1 MIRMLYDATILSN
14 YNCKDGGRS
23 GIFFV
28 AYQLLKEL
36 SKRKEL
42 ELSLYCSPESYDNLV
57 PFIKSEFPNLDF
69 VCCGHREGLR
79 KLFNLY
85 DSLQRWNPRNVLI
98 HKFRTV
104 LVIAGKE
111 IMSIIPACYSKA
123 ANAKNEKYL
132 HKLQIYLS
140 PMMKVPDFI
149 ATKMNIKKVVIVH
162 DMIPYIFN
170 EYAQA
175 KRTGWFAELVESIN
189 KNDFYFAISEST
201 KIDFLRYCKKA
212 NSSHVFVIN
221 DGVSDCLK
229 PNRNTITFKQV
240 REKYGNFPPK
250 YIFSLCSQEMR
261 KNLVMQMK
269 AFFAFIKKD
278 NIHDLY
284 YVIAGGK
291 TGYELINKQLNDAMR
306 ELGEYVKYIGY
317 VDDDDLPILYSNAQ
331 WFTFTSK
338 YEGFGM
344 PPVEAMKCG
353 CPVVASNNS
362 SFPEICGNAAILIDC
377 DSENEHLAAYERYY
391 YDEKLR
397 KENSEKG
404 ISQAAKFNWK
414 FIVDEMIKKFIR
426 IINYE

>member
-42 ELSLYCSPESYDNLV
+42 ELSLYCSPENYDKLV
-57 PFIKSEFPNLDF
+57 PFIDKEFPNLNF
-69 VCCGHREGLR
+69 ACCEQRDNSRGLKR
-79 KLFNLY
+79 IHKL
-85 DSLQRWNPRNVLI
+85 LQAWNPQNRLI
-98 HKFRTV
+98 HKIRTA
-104 LVIAGKE
+104 LFF
-111 IMSIIPACYSKA
+111 A
-123 ANAKNEKYL
+123 AQELIKLNSGHCDRIGNRNTEKYL
-132 HKLQIYLS
+132 SKLQIYFS
-140 PMMKVPDFI
+140 PMMKVPEFI
-149 ATKMNIKKVVIVH
+149 ARKENIRKIVIIY
-162 DMIPYIFN
+162 DMIPYLFS
-170 EYAQA
+170 EYSQA
-175 KRTGWFAELVESIN
+175 TRVGWFADLMKSIN
-189 KNDFYFAISEST
+189 KKDYYFAISNSS
-201 KIDFLRYCKKA
+201 KHDFIKYCKTA
-212 NSSHVFVIN
+212 NPGNIYTVNI
-221 DGVSDCLK
+221 GISDSLQ
-229 PNRNTITFKQV
+229 PNRNLLSFNRT
-240 REKYGNFPPK
+240 REKYGNFPEK
-250 YIFSLCSQEMR
+250 YVFSLCSQEAR
-261 KNLVMQMK
+261 KNIIMQMK

-291 TGYELINKQLNDAMR
+291 TGYELINEQLNDAMF
-306 ELGEYVKYIGY
+306 ELGEFVKYIGY

-344 PPVEAMKCG
+344 PPIEAMKCG

-377 DSENEHLAAYERYY
+377 DNENEHIAAYERYY

-404 ISQAAKFNWK
+404 IGQAAKFNWK
-414 FIVDEMIKKFIR
+414 FIVDKMINKFIS
-426 IINYE
+426 IIDYE